1 MKTKIIDGLIAILSL
16 MIFIVSYFYKIDF
29 QKLIICFISAILF
42 FIFIYEFL
50 KKDIDEGYKIKEER
64 YNPLSDQIMELALL
78 NEENI
83 PIAFWEMYGKSS
95 MVIGLDVGENKVD
108 VNLLNTTYASIIDI
122 EHAVLNYANGNWYI
136 EDLGTKNGT
145 SIVKKDKKK
154 YALTIGKPCLVEKG
168 DIIYISLTKLQ
179 LR

>member
-1 MKTKIIDGLIAILSL
+1 MKTKIIDGLISILSL
-16 MIFIVSYFYKIDF
+16 LIFIVSYFYKTDT
-29 QKLIICFISAILF
+29 QKLIICSISVILF
-42 FIFIYEFL
+42 FIFIYKFL
-50 KKDIDEGYKIKEER
+50 KKDRYEKFKIVEES
-64 YNPLSDQIMELALL
+64 YNPLKNQIMELALL

-83 PIAFWEMYGKSS
+83 PIAFWKMYGKSS

-108 VNLLNTTYASIIDI
+108 VNLLNTTYASTIDV
-122 EHAVLNYANGNWYI
+122 EHAVLNYANDKWYI